1 MWASS
6 YIRPLGQHSLFA
18 SQDASSI
25 NRLNVRVRVKVVYCT
40 WKLTTIIMTVTPL
53 IYWIICKNLCF
64 HGVGNVCGHVTAVV
78 QRWRIKQELK
88 NHRKFFLL
96 LQFFVSFL
104 VFYKFCF
111 VLFLNSAGET
121 NVWPLIHF
129 KALSLSLSLSRS
141 LSLFL
146 SLTLTHSFKSF
157 IWILA
162 YLTFTLYVTGVNT
175 SSKVPRQHC
184 TSVANVYAMMVAMNE
199 QL

>member
-53 IYWIICKNLCF
+53 IYWIICKYLCF
-64 HGVGNVCGHVTAVV
+64 HGVGNVCGHVTVVV

-88 NHRKFFLL
+88 NHRKFFLV

-129 KALSLSLSLSRS
+129 KALSLALSPPPRPSWKPHTGMIQSTRNGHHNRKTIRSAENDLSAS
-141 LSLFL
+141 AL
-146 SLTLTHSFKSF
+146 K
-157 IWILA
+157 I
-162 YLTFTLYVTGVNT
+162 
-175 SSKVPRQHC
+175 
-184 TSVANVYAMMVAMNE
+184 
-199 QL
+199 